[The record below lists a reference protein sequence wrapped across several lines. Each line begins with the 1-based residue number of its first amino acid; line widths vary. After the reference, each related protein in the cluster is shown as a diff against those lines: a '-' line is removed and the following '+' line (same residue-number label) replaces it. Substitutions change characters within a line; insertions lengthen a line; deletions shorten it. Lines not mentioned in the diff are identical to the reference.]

1 MKRTGLVLLASLVYV
16 NGHSQ
21 TKRTTSVQQV
31 WTGYFNQT
39 RISNRWSIWFNTQL
53 RTKHRLVNDVSLF
66 TLRPAVA
73 FHATENIK
81 LVAGYAYTWHYPNN
95 NSSTV
100 RPEHRFLQQFQW
112 STQHGN
118 KKSTQYIR
126 LEERFHKKIANDSIA
141 NGYNFNYRLR
151 YSYTW
156 QVPLNIKQTT
166 SKGNFSF
173 LLNNEVF
180 ISFGKEIIYNYFD
193 QNRFYAALAYQ
204 FNKQNNLQLGYLN
217 VFQQLSAGNQYRVT
231 HAVRALFTHHL
242 DLRKNSDL

>member
-1 MKRTGLVLLASLVYV
+1 MKRTGLILLASLVYV

-21 TKRTTSVQQV
+21 TKRTTSVQQI

-39 RISNRWSIWFNTQL
+39 RLTNRWSLWFNTQL
-53 RTKHRLVNDVSLF
+53 RSKDRFTNDVSLF

-81 LVAGYAYTWHYPNN
+81 LIAGYAYTWHYPHN
-95 NSSTV
+95 NSAV

-112 STQHGN
+112 HTQQGN

-126 LEERFHKKIANDSIA
+126 LEERFHKKLGKDSTA
-141 NGYNFNYRLR
+141 KGYNFNYRIR

-156 QVPLNIKQTT
+156 QVPISLKQN
-166 SKGNFSF
+166 SLKSNFSF

-180 ISFGKEIIYNYFD
+180 ISFGKEIVYNYFD
-193 QNRFYAALAYQ
+193 QNRFSAALAYHV
-204 FNKQNNLQLGYLN
+204 NKQNQIQIGYLN
-217 VFQQLSAGNQYRVT
+217 LFQQLSAGNQYRVT
-231 HAVRALFTHHL
+231 HAIRALFTHHL
-242 DLRKNSDL
+242 DLRKTSSL